1 MFLLVLP
8 RYTLINEIVEPGYS
22 CYSKIFFT
30 VRVNFTSSYVKNLN
44 STVRLKFGRQKIF
57 GKKRSINKQK
67 TGREDKL
74 CTHKKCFLTAEIDN
88 DERIYLTKR
97 NSPGFFL

>member
-1 MFLLVLP
+1 MFLLALP

-30 VRVNFTSSYVKNLN
+30 VRVNFTSPYVKNVN
-44 STVRLKFGRQKIF
+44 FTVRLKFGRKKIF
-57 GKKRSINKQK
+57 EIKSSINKRK

-74 CTHKKCFLTAEIDN
+74 CTHKK
-88 DERIYLTKR
+88 
-97 NSPGFFL
+97 NSYP